1 VSEQT
6 IKHNEKVSEISS
18 LKDEHALMMKDITEQ
33 HVDWQSRTNKAHS
46 DEVAKLTA
54 QWKAEYAQRV
64 SIEQN
69 LKEQVENW
77 RRRHDR
83 AVADHTDSESRT
95 NNSMSDLKAE
105 NSVLKVVS
113 KEHEAC
119 ADNISDLTETIVRL
133 RQEVSRNRA
142 EYIEVLNNSQQQSS
156 EGREDIGSKPTKC
169 SCKSSA
175 CGIKHNQSVQWAY
188 PQPQG
193 SAYMPVM

>member
-1 VSEQT
+1 
-6 IKHNEKVSEISS
+6 
-18 LKDEHALMMKDITEQ
+18 
-33 HVDWQSRTNKAHS
+33 
-46 DEVAKLTA
+46 VAKLTA

-133 RQEVSRNRA
+133 R
-142 EYIEVLNNSQQQSS
+142 
-156 EGREDIGSKPTKC
+156 
-169 SCKSSA
+169 
-175 CGIKHNQSVQWAY
+175 
-188 PQPQG
+188 
-193 SAYMPVM
+193 